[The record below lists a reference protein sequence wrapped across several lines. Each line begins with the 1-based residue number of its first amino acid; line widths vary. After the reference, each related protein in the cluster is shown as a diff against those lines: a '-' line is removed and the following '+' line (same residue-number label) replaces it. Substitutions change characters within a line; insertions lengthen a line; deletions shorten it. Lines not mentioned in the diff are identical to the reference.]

1 MNEYPQYMAKKKTIW
16 KNRQGN
22 ICFRYEH
29 HSRWWIIPCIVV
41 TILIIACLT
50 EYFTLATYLA
60 IIPSIFISLFVIYN
74 CTLYSER
81 QIDKAILDILKK
93 ELTTIVKKELAKRNK
108 IGFVSPARRY
118 EAPTVV
124 RPPQM

>member
-41 TILIIACLT
+41 TLT
-50 EYFTLATYLA
+50 EYFMLGTYLA

-74 CTLYSER
+74 CTLYR
-81 QIDKAILDILKK
+81 DCRLIL
-93 ELTTIVKKELAKRNK
+93 RN
-108 IGFVSPARRY
+108 
-118 EAPTVV
+118 
-124 RPPQM
+124 